1 MREGARVRGR
11 EERGV
16 KMYILKAVNVSKVFY
31 KGANEIWGLKGVN
44 VEVKKGEILCI
55 WGRSGSGKTTLLNI
69 IGCLDKPSFGK
80 VYLES
85 TELTALS
92 EEELPIFR
100 REKFGFIFQQFNLI
114 PHLTALENVALPLKY
129 MNIPRK
135 QRLMQ
140 AAELLELVGLK
151 DRMNFQWSQLSG
163 GEAQRVAIARSF
175 INNPEII
182 VADEPTGELDTENS
196 QRLAELIKRLNRE
209 TQQTFIIVTHD
220 TILSQIAHRTLILR
234 DGQIVSSPG

>member
-1 MREGARVRGR
+1 
-11 EERGV
+11 
-16 KMYILKAVNVSKVFY
+16 MYILKTVNISKVFY
-31 KGANEIWGLKGVN
+31 KGANEIWALKGVN
-44 VEVKKGEILCI
+44 IEVKKGEILCI

-69 IGCLDKPSFGK
+69 IGCLDKSSFGK

-85 TELTALS
+85 TELSALK
-92 EEELPIFR
+92 EEELTSFR
-100 REKFGFIFQQFNLI
+100 REKFGFIFQNFNLI

-129 MNIPRK
+129 MGISRA
-135 QRLMQ
+135 QRLQQ
-140 AAELLELVGLK
+140 ASELLELVGLK
-151 DRMNFQWSQLSG
+151 DRMNFQWSLLSG

-182 VADEPTGELDTENS
+182 IADEPTGELDTENS
-196 QRLAELIKRLNRE
+196 RKLAELIKRLNRE

-234 DGQIVSSPG
+234 DGQIISSPG